1 MTATTEI
8 LHNFLM
14 AARNGNDTQLRR
26 NAQRADPDQYSSY
39 NPETFLFEQIGDC
52 ECHCE
57 GDAECECGCRNAI
70 FVLLNMILNTNR
82 KLEYLRL
89 AITKAATS
97 TNPTI
102 DAAELAATV
111 TAHFDILGEEDVQPT
126 IEWERRAH
134 KAWEILLKELY
145 LPNEDPAADTSDAY
159 RRRLVHDVL
168 GPEALETRKQ
178 EIKQRLGFEP
188 IP

>member
-14 AARNGNDTQLRR
+14 AARNGNETQLRR
-26 NAQRADPDQYSSY
+26 NAQRADPSQYSSY
-39 NPETFLFEQIGDC
+39 DPETFLFEQIG
-52 ECHCE
+52 
-57 GDAECECGCRNAI
+57 ECECQRAI
-70 FVLLNMILNTNR
+70 LVLLNMILNTNR

-111 TAHFDILGEEDVQPT
+111 TAHFDILGEEDVLPT

-145 LPNEDPAADTSDAY
+145 LPNEDPSADTSDAY

-168 GPEALETRKQ
+168 GPDALETRKQ

-188 IP
+188 VP